1 MFIIIQV
8 SKRDFSHRFG
18 FLVNEVGRLYG
29 RRFDQLSRQQLGL
42 SRAQCRLLGVLAQH
56 EGERPLTQA
65 ELAER
70 LDLTPMG
77 VTSLCDRMEAGG
89 WIRRAPTPN
98 DRRANS
104 IELEPKAHAALDG
117 ALELSDEVQDAA
129 LAGFTAAE
137 RKQLVAMLQR
147 VRANLQAPAMAAAG
161 ARS

>member
-1 MFIIIQV
+1 M
-8 SKRDFSHRFG
+8 KRYDFTHRFG

-29 RRFDQLSRQQLGL
+29 RMFDQLARERLGI
-42 SRAQCRLLGVLAQH
+42 SRAQVRLIGAVATA
-56 EGERPLTQA
+56 EGEHRTQA
-65 ELAER
+65 ELAQH
-70 LDLTPMG
+70 LDLTAMG
-77 VTSLCDRMEAGG
+77 VATLCDRMEAGG

-104 IELEPKAHAALDG
+104 IELEPKAHATLDG
-117 ALELSDEVQDAA
+117 AIELSNEVQDTA

-147 VRANLQAPAMAAAG
+147 VRANLQAPALASAG